1 MMLRI
6 NLLPP
11 SIRQGTASP
20 LEQLH
25 RTPLMAVV
33 VGGMVVMLVLL
44 GVPAQLQRQ
53 RLQQLQRRITELK
66 PKKTEID
73 QLRQFMDDL
82 RAQDVAFDALERG
95 GRRWSKRLNA
105 LSDVTPD
112 GVWFNEVTLEKAKR
126 MVLQGAAVGEGGR
139 ETESINRLV
148 QDLKADPDFS
158 AAITDLQIESI
169 KRIQDH
175 EIEIMQFTLTGA
187 VEGSQS

>member
-1 MMLRI
+1 MLKI
-6 NLLPP
+6 NLLP
-11 SIRQGTASP
+11 SSVRQGSAST

-25 RTPLMAVV
+25 RTPLMAVL
-33 VGGMVVMLVLL
+33 VGGMVLILVLL
-44 GVPAQLQRQ
+44 GIPVQLQRQ
-53 RLQQLQRRITELK
+53 RLQQLQQRISELK
-66 PKKTEID
+66 PRKAEVD

-82 RAQDVAFDALERG
+82 RAQELAFEALERV
-95 GRRWSKRLNA
+95 GRRWSKRLNT
-105 LSDVTPD
+105 LSNVMPD
-112 GVWFNEVTLEKAKR
+112 GVWFNEMTVEKAKR

-148 QDLKADPDFS
+148 QDLKSDPDFS
-158 AAITDLQIESI
+158 AAVSNLQIESI